1 MILQWPPIEEM
12 MPLII
17 AIVLIVAD
25 IFILKIGL
33 AITKAEDKTSF
44 IWVAGSFGIQFALIL
59 FISTP
64 MIIGGWTGAFG
75 AGPPPL
81 SLIIPTIIFSAFI
94 DLHIVNVLHKIG
106 MKRSLIIII
115 LIIGPITSAMW
126 LIGQNIGILFGL
138 T

>member
-1 MILQWPPIEEM
+1 MIFQWPSIEEM

-17 AIVLIVAD
+17 AIILLVAD

-33 AITKAEDKTSF
+33 TITKAEDKTSF
-44 IWVAGSFGIQFALIL
+44 KWVAGSFGIQFALIL

-64 MIIGGWTGAFG
+64 MIIAGSTGAFSER
-75 AGPPPL
+75 PPIG
-81 SLIIPTIIFSAFI
+81 LIIPTIIFSAFI

-115 LIIGPITSAMW
+115 LILAPITIAMW
-126 LIGQNIGILFGL
+126 LIGENIGILLNF
-138 T
+138 